1 MSPSNPRKIA
11 GICVEKKI
19 ANADEEIADL
29 ELRLKNAEKK
39 GDADTA
45 IWANARIMTERRKIA
60 DAEKALLTH
69 PNVLARNN
77 APVTAKISPTRKPKK
92 PTYPAYH
99 GDPGDWKP
107 KGAGNPPKDFLDGDD
122 PKNLKAKTTN
132 LAHIIRI

>member
-1 MSPSNPRKIA
+1 MLR
-11 GICVEKKI
+11 KKI

-77 APVTAKISPTRKPKK
+77 APVTAKISPTRKPKSLHILRI
-92 PTYPAYH
+92 TEIQVIGNQRVLAIL
-99 GDPGDWKP
+99 P
-107 KGAGNPPKDFLDGDD
+107 KTF
-122 PKNLKAKTTN
+122 
-132 LAHIIRI
+132 